1 MGAGL
6 RSRPGARFWLGCDV
20 GEVRQG
26 WSVRTA
32 GCIEPIYRGLVKSK
46 RQNHLGLTLLK
57 LWIPEDRL
65 VLVKCILTVTS
76 VRIHLLGSGG
86 FLLPPREA
94 GRTPGQ
100 PVLDADLL

>member
-1 MGAGL
+1 
-6 RSRPGARFWLGCDV
+6 
-20 GEVRQG
+20 
-26 WSVRTA
+26 
-32 GCIEPIYRGLVKSK
+32 
-46 RQNHLGLTLLK
+46 LLK

-65 VLVKCILTVTS
+65 VLVKGILTITS